1 MTVYKVFT
9 LDNCSYSKKHYLSS
23 GTVDVVKFKIL
34 IIITFS
40 TIFRLNFDFSV
51 VCGGGNWS
59 PQQKPPPNPKSLT
72 IFSLAPAGFQTWGV
86 ARNIKQSVAKP

>member
-23 GTVDVVKFKIL
+23 GRVDVVKFRIS

-51 VCGGGNWS
+51 VSGGGNWS
-59 PQQKPPPNPKSLT
+59 SQQKPPPNPKSLT
-72 IFSLAPAGFQTWGV
+72 IFSVAPASFQTWGV
-86 ARNIKQSVAKP
+86 ASNIKQSVAKP